1 MAVLSLFWCR
11 TRPFPVL
18 ALGRLSSGFWD
29 EGGEL
34 CVCGWWPLR
43 FFPISGERLIACSVG
58 VLRLSAVRSVRF
70 GLVLLPRL
78 ASC

>member
-1 MAVLSLFWCR
+1 MAVLSLFRCR

-29 EGGEL
+29 EEGEL
-34 CVCGWWPLR
+34 CAWPVAAVLL
-43 FFPISGERLIACSVG
+43 PISGERLIACSVG
-58 VLRLSAVRSVRF
+58 VLRLLAVQSVRF
-70 GLVLLPRL
+70 GLALLPRL